1 MARKKQQKPT
11 RHQRLQRTIVGEGPT
26 EKAFLSHLR
35 QFFNH
40 EKIKITIKTAHGK
53 GPNNI
58 IGDAIGTYNA
68 TAKNM
73 QVAALLDLDL
83 DWDKSQVKDCDKCGI
98 KLVGINPCI
107 EALMIEILG
116 LKLPHPATNESC
128 KSLMQPKLSG
138 SSTDKRSYEKLF
150 TEEVINKALET
161 SEKLREVKSLF
172 QP

>member
-1 MARKKQQKPT
+1 MEKVLRKKHFFHT
-11 RHQRLQRTIVGEGPT
+11 F
-26 EKAFLSHLR
+26 AS
-35 QFFNH
+35 FFNH